1 MSTPPTSVADSK
13 APAGSFRIGSIASI
27 PLYLSSMWPFAA
39 IALFALATTM
49 LRPVMGVNFDQKYL
63 LALSG
68 ALVLSLFLAVLL
80 HEFSHALVARW
91 CGLRVHHITL
101 TPLGGYTYATTYAP
115 TPATT
120 ALVGIAGPAANVALW
135 LLALPLANL
144 MPSQGW
150 YLLVANFAL
159 VNKWLAL
166 FNLLPGLPLDGGH
179 LTTAAVWA
187 VTKSHTRG
195 LRAGLWAGRF
205 IAVATMIYFALTPVS
220 GNFSVLDVI
229 WTAMIGWF
237 MWQAT
242 AQLARQIRTRELLD
256 TISAAGLSRPAI
268 VVGQS
273 TFLADAYQSA
283 PDLRTTLLV
292 WDGSTILGWV
302 PPVVL
307 DQDAANSRVD
317 TLMQP
322 CDGTVFDVTLT
333 TPVTDL
339 AIGMAMEQTP
349 ALALRLPSGEPRLLA
364 LVDVDAVGLRQ
375 AKSAASLQQ

>member
-1 MSTPPTSVADSK
+1 MSVSQTPVADPK
-13 APAGSFRIGSIASI
+13 VPAGSFRIGSIASI
-27 PLYLSSMWPFAA
+27 PLYLSAMWPFAA

-49 LRPVMGVNFDQKYL
+49 LPPVLGVNQDRKYL
-63 LALSG
+63 FALSG
-68 ALVLSLFLAVLL
+68 ALVISLFLAVML
-80 HEFSHALVARW
+80 HELAHALVARW
-91 CGLRVHHITL
+91 CGLRVHNITL

-120 ALVGIAGPAANVALW
+120 ALVGIAGPVANVALW
-135 LLALPLANL
+135 LVSLPLANL
-144 MPSQGW
+144 MPNQAW

-179 LTTAAVWA
+179 LTTAAVWGI
-187 VTKSHTRG
+187 TKSHTRG

-220 GNFSVLDVI
+220 GNFSVVDII
-229 WTAMIGWF
+229 WTVMIGWF

-256 TISAAGLSRPAI
+256 AISAAGISRPAI

-273 TFLADAYQSA
+273 TFLSDAYQAA

-307 DQDAANSRVD
+307 DQEAANSRVD
-317 TLMQP
+317 TLMHP
-322 CDGTVFDVTLT
+322 CESTVFDVTLT

-339 AIGMAMEQTP
+339 AIGMAMEQTS
-349 ALALRLPSGEPRLLA
+349 AVALRLPSGEPRLLA
-364 LVDVDAVGLRQ
+364 LVDVDAIGLRH
-375 AKSAASLQQ
+375 ASNQKN